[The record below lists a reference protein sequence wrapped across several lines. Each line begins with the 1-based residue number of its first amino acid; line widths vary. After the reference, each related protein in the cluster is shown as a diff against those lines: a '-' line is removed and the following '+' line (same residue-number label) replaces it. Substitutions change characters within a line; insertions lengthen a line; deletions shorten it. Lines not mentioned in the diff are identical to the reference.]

1 MGGKENLLLMKGI
14 EKSFSGVKVL
24 KNVDLDVTRGEVHAL
39 MGENGAGKSTLIKIL
54 TGIYPKDGGQIFYK
68 GKEVSIESRHNAAAC
83 GIAVIYQELSLIP
96 TLTVAQ
102 NVMLGKEPGKF
113 GFLHRREMYRKVQA
127 LIDRYDF
134 KLKADVVVE
143 TLSIAQR
150 QTVEILKAL
159 SEEASLIIMD
169 EPTASLSAREA
180 ELLFRIIEQLRAR
193 EVSVLYISH
202 RLEEVF
208 RLADRLTILRD
219 GQKVGVLKRN
229 KIRPEEVIRMMIG
242 KDLNMTSASHNLKKA
257 ETEKVLEV
265 RGLCRRGVFNDISF
279 SVHKGEILGIGGLV
293 GSGRTEVLRCIFG
306 ADPYDSGEILF
317 EGKPLKGAPLS
328 VIRKG
333 FGLIPED
340 RRTQGFVPLLSVE
353 RNVAATNYDQ
363 LTKLG
368 VVNIRNEKK
377 IGREAVKKLDIR
389 PANPLLQV
397 GNLSGGNQ
405 QKVVLGKWLM
415 RDLKALLVD
424 EATAGIDV
432 GAKDEIYRLLEDL
445 AAQGV
450 LVIVVSSDLQ
460 ELLRVSTR
468 ILVFRKGRIF
478 KEFNEGIVTQED
490 ILKAASG
497 IAESITKGAAGET
510 EGNQKGLENGFENG
524 FE

>member
-1 MGGKENLLLMKGI
+1 LSEKDNLLFMKGI

-24 KNVDLDVTRGEVHAL
+24 KNVDLDVTKGEVHAL

-54 TGIYPKDGGQIFYK
+54 TGIYPKDGGQIFYN
-68 GKEVSIESRHNAAAC
+68 GKEVSIESRHDAAAC

-113 GFLHRREMYRKVQA
+113 GLLRRREMYRNVQE

-134 KLKADVVVE
+134 KLKADAVVE
-143 TLSIAQR
+143 ILSIAQR

-159 SEEASLIIMD
+159 SEDASLIIMD

-180 ELLFRIIEQLRAR
+180 ELLFGIIEQLRTKG
-193 EVSVLYISH
+193 VSVLYISH

-208 RLADRLTILRD
+208 RLSDRLTILRD
-219 GQKVGVLKRN
+219 GQKVGVLKKN
-229 KIRPEEVIRMMIG
+229 EIHPEEVIRMMIG
-242 KDLNMTSASHNLKKA
+242 KDLNIASVSHNLRKP

-265 RGLCRRGVFNDISF
+265 RRLCRRGVFNDISF
-279 SVHKGEILGIGGLV
+279 AVHKGEILGIGGLV

-306 ADPYDSGEILF
+306 ADPYESGEILF
-317 EGKPLKGAPLS
+317 EGKPLKGAPPA
-328 VIRKG
+328 VIQKG

-353 RNVAATNYDQ
+353 RNVAVASYDQ

-368 VVNIRNEKK
+368 VVSSKK
-377 IGREAVKKLDIR
+377 ERHIGRKAVKKLDIR

-415 RDLKALLVD
+415 RDLKVLLVD

-432 GAKDEIYRLLEDL
+432 GAKDEIYRLLEEL
-445 AAQGV
+445 AADGV
-450 LVIVVSSDLQ
+450 LIIVVSSDLQ

-468 ILVFRKGRIF
+468 ILVFRKGKIF
-478 KEFNEGIVTQED
+478 KEFNEGMVTQED
-490 ILKAASG
+490 ILRAASG
-497 IAESITKGAAGET
+497 ISGVDAEGT
-510 EGNQKGLENGFENG
+510 EGSQNGLKQDRLE
-524 FE
+524 

>member
-1 MGGKENLLLMKGI
+1 MTEKENLLLMKGI

-24 KNVDLDVTRGEVHAL
+24 KNVDLDVVKGEVHAL

-54 TGIYPKDGGQIFYK
+54 TGIYPKDGGQIFYN
-68 GKEVSIESRHNAAAC
+68 GKEVSINSRGDAAAN

-102 NVMLGKEPGKF
+102 NVMLGKEPGAF
-113 GFLHRREMYRKVQA
+113 GILKRGKMYREVQE
-127 LIDRYDF
+127 LIDHYDF
-134 KLKADVVVE
+134 KLKADAIVE

-150 QTVEILKAL
+150 QTVELLKAL
-159 SEEASLIIMD
+159 SGDASLIIMD
-169 EPTASLSAREA
+169 EPTASLSARET
-180 ELLFRIIEQLRAR
+180 ELLFGIIEQLKAK

-219 GQKVGVLKRN
+219 GQKVGVLEKGE
-229 KIRPEEVIRMMIG
+229 IHPEEVIRMMIG
-242 KDLNMTSASHNLKKA
+242 KELNLSSASHNLKKP
-257 ETEKVLEV
+257 ETEAVLEV
-265 RGLCRRGVFNDISF
+265 RNLNRRGVFSDINF

-317 EGKPLKGAPLS
+317 QGKSLRSVTRS
-328 VIRKG
+328 VIQKG

-353 RNVAATNYDQ
+353 RNVASTNYDK
-363 LTKLG
+363 LTRMGIVNFRAEKKLG
-368 VVNIRNEKK
+368 LN
-377 IGREAVKKLDIR
+377 AVKKLDIR
-389 PANPLLQV
+389 PANPLQQV

-415 RDLKALLVD
+415 RDLKVLLVD

-432 GAKDEIYRLLEDL
+432 GAKDEIYRLLESL

-450 LVIVVSSDLQ
+450 VIIVVSSDLQ
-460 ELLRVSTR
+460 ELLRVSSR

-478 KEFNEGIVTQED
+478 REFNEGMVTQED

-497 IAESITKGAAGET
+497 ISGGEVA
-510 EGNQKGLENGFENG
+510 
-524 FE
+524 

>member
-1 MGGKENLLLMKGI
+1 LDGKENLLLMKGI
-14 EKSFSGVKVL
+14 EKSFSGVRVL
-24 KNVDLDVTRGEVHAL
+24 KNVDLDVARGEVHAL

-54 TGIYPKDGGQIFYK
+54 TGIYPKDGGQIFYH
-68 GKEVSIESRHNAAAC
+68 GREVSIESRHDAAAC

-113 GFLHRREMYRKVQA
+113 GFLRRREMYRKVQG

-134 KLKADVVVE
+134 KLKADAVVE

-150 QTVEILKAL
+150 QTVEILKSL
-159 SEEASLIIMD
+159 SEDASLIIMD

-180 ELLFRIIEQLRAR
+180 ELLFGIIGQLRAR

-219 GQKVGVLKRN
+219 GKKAGGMQKN
-229 KIRPEEVIRMMIG
+229 ESRPEEVIRMMIG
-242 KDLNMTSASHNLKKA
+242 KDINIASASHNLKRA

-265 RGLCRRGVFNDISF
+265 RDLCRRGVFSGISF
-279 SVHKGEILGIGGLV
+279 SAHQGEILGIGGLV

-317 EGKPLKGAPLS
+317 EGKPLKGVPLA

-353 RNVAATNYDQ
+353 RNVAAANYDR

-368 VVNIRNEKK
+368 VVNIRKEKK

-415 RDLKALLVD
+415 RDLKVLLVD

-445 AAQGV
+445 AARGV
-450 LVIVVSSDLQ
+450 VIIVVSSDLQ

-478 KEFNEGIVTQED
+478 KEFSEGMVTQED

-497 IAESITKGAAGET
+497 ITGADSVGGGERNTTGT
-510 EGNQKGLENGFENG
+510 EGK
-524 FE
+524 

>member
-1 MGGKENLLLMKGI
+1 MNQKETLLLMKGI
-14 EKSFSGVKVL
+14 EKSFGGVKVL
-24 KNVDLDVTRGEVHAL
+24 KNVDLDVVKGEVHAL

-54 TGIYPKDGGQIFYK
+54 TGVYPKEGGQIFLN
-68 GKEVSIESRHNAAAC
+68 GKEVFIESRADAAAC

-102 NVMLGKEPGKF
+102 NIMLGTEPGFF
-113 GFLHRREMYRKVQA
+113 GVINRRKMYRDVQD

-134 KLKADVVVE
+134 KLKADAIVE

-150 QTVEILKAL
+150 QTVEVLKAL

-180 ELLFRIIEQLRAR
+180 ELLFGIVEQLRAKG
-193 EVSVLYISH
+193 VSVLYISH

-208 RLADRLTILRD
+208 RLSDRITVLRD
-219 GQKVGVLKRN
+219 GNKVGVLN
-229 KIRPEEVIRMMIG
+229 KEEIRPEEVIHMMIG
-242 KDLNMTSASHNLKKA
+242 KELNIASASRNLKKS
-257 ETEKVLEV
+257 ETEAVLEV
-265 RGLCRRGVFNDISF
+265 RNLNRRGVFSDINF
-279 SVHKGEILGIGGLV
+279 SVHRGEILGIGGLV
-293 GSGRTEVLRCIFG
+293 GSGRTEVMRCIFG
-306 ADPYDSGEILF
+306 VDHYDSGEILF
-317 EGKPLKGAPLS
+317 QGKPLRNVTRS
-328 VIRKG
+328 VIQKG

-353 RNVAATNYDQ
+353 RNVASTNYDR
-363 LTKLG
+363 LAKMG
-368 VVNIRNEKK
+368 VVNLRAEKK
-377 IGREAVKKLDIR
+377 LGQDTVKKLDIR
-389 PANPLLQV
+389 PPNSLMPV

-424 EATAGIDV
+424 EPTAGIDV
-432 GAKDEIYRLLEDL
+432 GAKDEIYTLLENL

-450 LVIVVSSDLQ
+450 LVILVSSDLQ
-460 ELLRVSTR
+460 ELLRISSR

-478 KEFNEGIVTQED
+478 QEFNEGIVTQED

-497 IAESITKGAAGET
+497 ISNQAEV
-510 EGNQKGLENGFENG
+510 
-524 FE
+524 

>member
-1 MGGKENLLLMKGI
+1 MDEEKEKLLLMKGI

-24 KNVDLDVTRGEVHAL
+24 KNVDLDVAKGEVHAL

-54 TGIYPKDGGQIFYK
+54 TGIYPKDGGQIFYN
-68 GKEVSIESRHNAAAC
+68 GEEVSINSRGDAASC

-102 NVMLGKEPGKF
+102 NVMLGKEPGAF
-113 GFLHRREMYRKVQA
+113 GILRRRRMYREVQD

-134 KLKADVVVE
+134 KLKTDAVVE

-150 QTVEILKAL
+150 QTVEVLKAL

-169 EPTASLSAREA
+169 EPTASLSARET
-180 ELLFRIIEQLRAR
+180 ELLFGIIEQLRVKG
-193 EVSVLYISH
+193 VSVLYISH

-208 RLADRLTILRD
+208 RLSDRLTILRD
-219 GQKVGVLKRN
+219 GQKVAVLK
-229 KIRPEEVIRMMIG
+229 KEEIRPEEVIRMMIG
-242 KDLNMTSASHNLKKA
+242 KELNITSASHNLKKT
-257 ETEKVLEV
+257 ETETVLEV
-265 RGLCRRGVFNDISF
+265 RNLSRRGVFSGISF
-279 SVHKGEILGIGGLV
+279 SVYKGEILGIGGLV

-306 ADPYDSGEILF
+306 ADPYDSGEIYF
-317 EGKPLKGAPLS
+317 QGKLLQRATSS
-328 VIRKG
+328 VIQKG

-353 RNVAATNYDQ
+353 RNVASTNYDQ
-363 LTKLG
+363 LTKMG
-368 VVNIRNEKK
+368 IVNLRNEKK
-377 IGREAVKKLDIR
+377 LGQDAVKKLDIR
-389 PANPLLQV
+389 PPQPLLQV

-415 RDLKALLVD
+415 RDLKVLLVD

-432 GAKDEIYRLLEDL
+432 GAKDEIYRLLESL
-445 AAQGV
+445 SAQGV
-450 LVIVVSSDLQ
+450 VIIVVSSDLQ
-460 ELLRVSTR
+460 ELLRISNR

-478 KEFNEGIVTQED
+478 KEFNEGMVTQED

-497 IAESITKGAAGET
+497 IGITGGNTDGT
-510 EGNQKGLENGFENG
+510 EGVA
-524 FE
+524 

>member
-1 MGGKENLLLMKGI
+1 
-14 EKSFSGVKVL
+14 
-24 KNVDLDVTRGEVHAL
+24 
-39 MGENGAGKSTLIKIL
+39 
-54 TGIYPKDGGQIFYK
+54 
-68 GKEVSIESRHNAAAC
+68 
-83 GIAVIYQELSLIP
+83 
-96 TLTVAQ
+96 
-102 NVMLGKEPGKF
+102 
-113 GFLHRREMYRKVQA
+113 
-127 LIDRYDF
+127 
-134 KLKADVVVE
+134 VVE

-159 SEEASLIIMD
+159 SEDASLIIMD
-169 EPTASLSAREA
+169 EPTASLSARET
-180 ELLFRIIEQLRAR
+180 ELLFGIIGQLRAR

-219 GQKVGVLKRN
+219 GQKVGVLEKGG
-229 KIRPEEVIRMMIG
+229 IRPEEVIRMMIG
-242 KDLNMTSASHNLKKA
+242 KDLNMASASRNLKKA
-257 ETEKVLEV
+257 ETERVLEV
-265 RGLCRRGVFNDISF
+265 RGLCRRGVFKGISF
-279 SVHKGEILGIGGLV
+279 SVHRGEILGIGGLV

-317 EGKPLKGAPLS
+317 EGKPLKGAPLA
-328 VIRKG
+328 VIRRG

-363 LTKLG
+363 LTKMG

-415 RDLKALLVD
+415 RDLKVLLVD

-432 GAKDEIYRLLEDL
+432 GAKDEIYRLLEGL
-445 AAQGV
+445 AAAGV
-450 LVIVVSSDLQ
+450 VIIVVSSDLQ

-468 ILVFRKGRIF
+468 ILVFRKGLIF
-478 KEFNEGIVTQED
+478 QEFNEGMVTQED

-497 IAESITKGAAGET
+497 ISGAHTNGSVEVNT
-510 EGNQKGLENGFENG
+510 EEQKGSQNGLE
-524 FE
+524 

>member
-1 MGGKENLLLMKGI
+1 LDEKANLLLMQGI

-24 KNVDLDVTRGEVHAL
+24 KSVDLDVARGEVHAL

-54 TGIYPKDGGQIFYK
+54 TGIYPKDGGRILFN
-68 GKEVSIESRHNAAAC
+68 GKEVSIDSRHDASAC

-113 GFLHRREMYRKVQA
+113 GLLRRREMYLEVQA
-127 LIDRYDF
+127 LIERYDF

-159 SEEASLIIMD
+159 SEDASLIIMD

-180 ELLFRIIEQLRAR
+180 ELLFSIIEQLRTR
-193 EVSVLYISH
+193 GVSVLYISH

-208 RLADRLTILRD
+208 RLSDRLTILRD

-229 KIRPEEVIRMMIG
+229 EIRPEDVIRMMIG
-242 KDLNMTSASHNLKKA
+242 KELNQASASRNLKKPG
-257 ETEKVLEV
+257 TEKVLEV
-265 RGLCRRGVFNDISF
+265 RGLSRRGVFSGISF

-306 ADPYDSGEILF
+306 ADPYESGEIFF
-317 EGKPLKGAPLS
+317 EGKPLRGAPLS
-328 VIRKG
+328 VIRRG

-353 RNVAATNYDQ
+353 RNVAAASYDR
-363 LTKLG
+363 LTRFG
-368 VVNIRNEKK
+368 VVSIGNEKK

-389 PANPLLQV
+389 PSNPLLQV

-415 RDLKALLVD
+415 RDLKVLLVD

-432 GAKDEIYRLLEDL
+432 GAKDEIYRLLDEL

-450 LVIVVSSDLQ
+450 VIIVVSSDLQ

-478 KEFNEGIVTQED
+478 REFNEGMVTQED

-497 IAESITKGAAGET
+497 ITGGESLGNSGRAEGSQ
-510 EGNQKGLENGFENG
+510 NGLE
-524 FE
+524 